1 MDRLQ
6 SEKERCD
13 TGLKYCHEITM
24 QPWTNKIAEYEK
36 SDPQRDVALIRL
48 WKRMGSVFRIQLLE
62 WDWFGQKGLNIPQM
76 EIQSI
81 FSNNYKKEEEK
92 RKNRTKRAQKHPT
105 DGDPISFLHVP
116 PTEKEKRKEES
127 CAHKCLQ

>member
-13 TGLKYCHEITM
+13 TGLKYCHEIAM
-24 QPWTNKIAEYEK
+24 QPWTNKIVEYEK

-48 WKRMGSVFRIQLLE
+48 WKRMGSVFRIQQLE

-92 RKNRTKRAQKHPT
+92 RKQFGQKGLNNIPQME
-105 DGDPISFLHVP
+105 IQSIF
-116 PTEKEKRKEES
+116 S
-127 CAHKCLQ
+127 NN